1 METCC
6 LFLAVQVLE
15 EEDGKLLCI
24 GGIKGTTNMKL
35 KFSRR
40 LEH

>member
-15 EEDGKLLCI
+15 EEDGKVLWI
-24 GGIKGTTNMKL
+24 GGIKETTSMKQIQ
-35 KFSRR
+35 
-40 LEH
+40 